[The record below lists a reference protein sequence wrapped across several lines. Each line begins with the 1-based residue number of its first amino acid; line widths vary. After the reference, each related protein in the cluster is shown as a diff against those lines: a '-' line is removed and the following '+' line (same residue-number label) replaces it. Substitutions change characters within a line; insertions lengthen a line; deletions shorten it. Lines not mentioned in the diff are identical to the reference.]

1 MTVHLNEAA
10 ISAFFRNPEGP
21 VARNI
26 ETRAQRVA
34 QLAQQNA
41 RVIMQRYA
49 GDAGSFIG
57 YRLEQGAEGIQ
68 AVVGIQD
75 QGKIASYLSE
85 KEERERVWL
94 VPALRDGLDG

>member
-1 MTVHLNEAA
+1 MTVRLNEAA
-10 ISAFFRNPEGP
+10 ITAFFRNPEGA

-26 ETRAQRVA
+26 EQRAQNVTL
-34 QLAQQNA
+34 LAQRNA
-41 RVIMQRYA
+41 RVIMQRYS
-49 GDAGSFIG
+49 GDAGSLIG
-57 YRLEQGAEGIQ
+57 YRMEQGAEGIQ

-94 VPALRDGLDG
+94 VPALRDGLDL